1 MLTRVIAGGCLL
13 GPMALR
19 QRTGDD
25 APFLVP
31 QFEISGVD
39 ANAFHRGDL
48 LEIPPGLCVH
58 PAFQTTRLRVIAR
71 DWRLCRLRG
80 EPVWELVLLCSDADP
95 IDSAERYTTLVP
107 VEV

>member
-1 MLTRVIAGGCLL
+1 
-13 GPMALR
+13 
-19 QRTGDD
+19 
-25 APFLVP
+25 
-31 QFEISGVD
+31 
-39 ANAFHRGDL
+39 
-48 LEIPPGLCVH
+48 
-58 PAFQTTRLRVIAR
+58 VIAR